1 MNNFQLFC
9 DTLIECTCD
18 KTSQPSMM
26 KLETNGFDYCI
37 TRAVLDYISKI
48 ALWAAAIILV
58 WIMLKYITEWI
69 KMYRER
75 KKEEVLR
82 SDKFKRECQSK
93 ILEFMEKE
101 MNSCDKINKVYK
113 GVEQEKKELEELAKK
128 AKENIERI
136 RPDNPYVINDDLIKE
151 LKSSIENL
159 DKSIKGKDLEK
170 LEKAVDGFQDRM
182 IKEKRFFAY
191 STYLKVLNRF
201 LNENN
206 DLKDI
211 LEVKPDLKEL

>member
-1 MNNFQLFC
+1 
-9 DTLIECTCD
+9 
-18 KTSQPSMM
+18 M
-26 KLETNGFDYCI
+26 KPETNCFDCCM
-37 TRAVLDYISKI
+37 TQSVLSCISKI
-48 ALWAAAIILV
+48 ALWAAVIILV

-69 KMYRER
+69 KMYKES

-82 SDKFKRECQSK
+82 SEKFKKECQSK

-101 MNSCDKINKVYK
+101 MNSCDKIYKVYK
-113 GVEQEKKELEELAKK
+113 GVEQEKKDLEELAKK

-170 LEKAVDGFQDRM
+170 LETAVNGLKDSLNN
-182 IKEKRFFAY
+182 EKKCFVN
-191 STYLKVLNRF
+191 STTYLKVLNRF

-211 LEVKPDLKEL
+211 F

>member
-9 DTLIECTCD
+9 DTLIECACD

-37 TRAVLDYISKI
+37 TRAVLDDISKI
-48 ALWAAAIILV
+48 ALWVAAIILV

-69 KMYRER
+69 KIYRER
-75 KKEEVLR
+75 KKEEDLK
-82 SDKFKRECQSK
+82 SEKFKKECQSK
-93 ILEFMEKE
+93 ILEYMEKE
-101 MNSCDKINKVYK
+101 MKSCDSIYK
-113 GVEQEKKELEELAKK
+113 AVEQEKKELEELTKQ
-128 AKENIERI
+128 AKESIEKI
-136 RPDNPYVINDDLIKE
+136 KTYNYYVSNADLIKE

-159 DKSIKGKDLEK
+159 DKTLEKKDLEK
-170 LEKAVDGFQDRM
+170 LETTVNGLKDWM
-182 IKEKRFFAY
+182 IKEKQFFAN

-211 LEVKPDLKEL
+211 F